1 MSKRNRPRPHMSR
14 KSAAQARRARRAN
27 RPSGRGS
34 RKPPPRCE
42 RCALSES
49 RNSRIGKVF
58 GLLSWTGRGFADA
71 AGNRLWRWVVD
82 LAVFVVRL
90 VMRIF

>member
-1 MSKRNRPRPHMSR
+1 MSR
-14 KSAAQARRARRAN
+14 KSAAQSRRARRAN
-27 RPSGRGS
+27 RPAHRGS
-34 RKPPPRCE
+34 RKPSRRCE

-58 GLLSWTGRGFADA
+58 GLLSWMGRGFADA
-71 AGNRLWRWVVD
+71 AGNCLWRWAAD
-82 LAVFVVRL
+82 LAVFVVKL